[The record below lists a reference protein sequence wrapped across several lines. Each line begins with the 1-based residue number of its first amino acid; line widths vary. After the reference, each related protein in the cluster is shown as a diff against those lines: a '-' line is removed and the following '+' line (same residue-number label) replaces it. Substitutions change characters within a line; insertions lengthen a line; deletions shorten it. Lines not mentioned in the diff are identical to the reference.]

1 MRAIMIVEPVIAQC
15 SPLFRGDR
23 VVIAPNIPPR
33 KLNGALSTYGLG
45 FGAKPAD
52 VLLLVDT
59 TLFGSAG
66 DGFMVTRTHLLAHDI
81 ATTPVG
87 FELASLRFFVFNR
100 GLVKVDVVV
109 NGVHFVTLSCV
120 EKDERQGL
128 ERMLQMLVEAVVGA
142 GAEAPAP
149 ARQTSAG
156 PWNCP
161 NCGASATGDDLC
173 CAYCGTSR
181 I

>member
-1 MRAIMIVEPVIAQC
+1 M
-15 SPLFRGDR
+15 
-23 VVIAPNIPPR
+23 
-33 KLNGALSTYGLG
+33 
-45 FGAKPAD
+45 
-52 VLLLVDT
+52 LLLVDNT
-59 TLFGSAG
+59 VFGSAG
-66 DGFMVTRTHLLAHDI
+66 DGFMVTRTHLLADDI

-87 FELASLRFFVFNR
+87 FELASLRFFVFNPGR
-100 GLVKVDVVV
+100 LNVDVVV

-142 GAEAPAP
+142 GAEAPA
-149 ARQTSAG
+149 RQTSAG

-161 NCGASATGDDLC
+161 NCGASATGYDLC

>member
-1 MRAIMIVEPVIAQC
+1 MIVEPVIAQC

-23 VVIAPNIPPR
+23 VFIAPNIPPR

-52 VLLLVDT
+52 VLLLVDD

-173 CAYCGTSR
+173 CAYCGTLR